1 MFLLQN
7 HDYLSVLRMLY
18 FTCFISVDGNYSEWS
33 EFMQCSVTCGKGVQ
47 TRSRSCIN
55 PPPQHGGKN
64 CSAFGP
70 PVETKECNLKEC
82 PSKNLCFQ
90 FVIFYLFNMMKIKWL
105 INPALF
111 FLVDGGYS
119 PFTNW
124 SDCTETC
131 GGGEQI
137 RTRTCTNPEPKLGGK
152 DCSSFGLDYEKR
164 KCNTQKCPGQ
174 L

>member
-1 MFLLQN
+1 MWFIAVQLHASPITRSNTNILF
-7 HDYLSVLRMLY
+7 HDYVSVLRMLY

-82 PSKNLCFQ
+82 PSTNLCFQ
-90 FVIFYLFNMMKIKWL
+90 FVILFI
-105 INPALF
+105 
-111 FLVDGGYS
+111 
-119 PFTNW
+119 
-124 SDCTETC
+124 
-131 GGGEQI
+131 
-137 RTRTCTNPEPKLGGK
+137 
-152 DCSSFGLDYEKR
+152 
-164 KCNTQKCPGQ
+164 
-174 L
+174 